1 MSFLVFL
8 TFACLILSTPA
19 DHCHKSQHCSNCDP
33 ASGNCITEC
42 ETGYYDLKC
51 KSECS
56 KNCKEKKCKLLENT
70 GIGNC
75 TEGCEPGYH
84 GVNCKLICP
93 VPTQNCSKC
102 PGGCDGEYCQDSYY
116 GSACKDCS
124 KRCQSCNRIT
134 GTCDQCHSDYHG
146 KNCEYSCNYCS
157 GSCVGECARVCAPGL
172 YGTECAEMCSENCLP
187 NPVFYS
193 EGQCVEEDGNITNEC
208 TPECHNESGQCI
220 HGCVA
225 GWYGP
230 MCEFQCNSNC
240 FNKQCD
246 NTSACDEGCTAGH
259 FGKDCIPCS
268 DICASYTCKSN
279 NGSCLHNCNSE
290 VYGQFCNLTNKTC
303 IDDVC
308 AQITDKCIKECTIT
322 EEGCMR
328 TCSEDIPTTEC
339 SDESCVTGKSASGIN
354 LYAVSLIAAL
364 FVAVAGCCICYRRGL
379 TTTRN
384 NQQGESEHGAGTP
397 QEERGEYEALHR
409 YCEIRETDMDKES
422 ETSNSQEIG
431 QEMAPAFPVLAG
443 CSFQTR
449 GTGLADGDANITGIS
464 SGATE
469 TDTAIDARYV
479 SPVADD

>member
-84 GVNCKLICP
+84 GVNCKIVCS

-102 PGGCDGEYCQDSYY
+102 PGGCDGEYCTQGDTCFSDCQDSYY

-124 KRCQSCNRIT
+124 RRCQSCNRIS
-134 GTCDQCHSDYHG
+134 GTCDQCHPQYHG

-193 EGQCVEEDGNITNEC
+193 EDQCVEEDGNITNEC

-230 MCEFQCNSNC
+230 MCEFQCNANC

-246 NTSACDEGCTAGH
+246 NTSACGEGCTAGH
-259 FGKDCIPCS
+259 FGKDCKPCS
-268 DICASYTCKSN
+268 DICSSYTCKSN
-279 NGSCLHNCNSE
+279 NGSCLHNCSSE
-290 VYGQFCNLTNKTC
+290 VYGQFCNLTSKTC

-328 TCSEDIPTTEC
+328 NCSTDIPTTEC
-339 SDESCVTGKSASGIN
+339 SDESCVTGKS
-354 LYAVSLIAAL
+354 
-364 FVAVAGCCICYRRGL
+364 F
-379 TTTRN
+379 
-384 NQQGESEHGAGTP
+384 
-397 QEERGEYEALHR
+397 
-409 YCEIRETDMDKES
+409 
-422 ETSNSQEIG
+422 
-431 QEMAPAFPVLAG
+431 
-443 CSFQTR
+443 
-449 GTGLADGDANITGIS
+449 
-464 SGATE
+464 
-469 TDTAIDARYV
+469 
-479 SPVADD
+479 